1 MVSQLCKSLH
11 IQKLKTT
18 PYHPETN
25 GIVERLHGTLGAMLT
40 KATSQGL
47 DWVGQIP
54 FALFALRAAPN
65 RETMFSPYELVF
77 GRQVRTPLDI
87 IHQGWAEL
95 EFEELDTEEW
105 ASWLRDR
112 LKCWH
117 EVMQERGEQAGKVR
131 KRYYD
136 RKTIA
141 RELAVGELV
150 LCRIPGMAPKL
161 SESWSGPFE
170 VTQKLN
176 QVDYRVEFSTG
187 KSKVLHI
194 NNLKRYN
201 EREEEVMRV
210 SVVADDVS
218 SDEEIGLKMEGTC
231 TSFDRSQVDMIK
243 EEFPLVF
250 SDLPGKTEL
259 CQLHI
264 HTGEAQPIAL
274 CTHRLPDK
282 FREGVRA
289 ELEKLLA
296 IKVIEPSY
304 SPWASPI
311 VPVPK
316 QDGSIRL
323 CIDYRR
329 LNSIT
334 RPDPYYMITLDE
346 ILERVGSSSCLSKLD
361 LAKGFYQIGIA
372 EEDKAK
378 TAFVTPFGKFVFN
391 RMPFGLRNA
400 PAIFQRLMEEV
411 LRGCY
416 QCAAPYIDDI
426 IVFSSD
432 GIEHA
437 KHLQLVVQA
446 LSDHGLTLK
455 GEKCVFGKTHL
466 EYLGHWIGC
475 GTLAVPR
482 QRATAMA
489 KYIRPR
495 TRKQLRSFLGAASY
509 YRRFVKNFANYSSHL
524 SPSTS
529 KFSPSVVV
537 WTGVMVEAFNTLKV
551 SLVNLCTLTIPS
563 QRDCFSLHTDAS
575 GLGVG
580 ATLNVIRDGEELPVA
595 FYSKQLQGAQKYYS
609 ATELEALAIFKAV
622 HHFDHFLMGADF
634 EVVTDHKALIYL
646 LCAKKLNR
654 RLYGWMLRLLDF
666 TFSIVYRPGSK
677 HQDADSLSRQAW
689 NTEQFGIHSDWDTSR
704 EQPRAAAGS
713 FVGGD
718 VGITPLD
725 SVEKDHIARTRVWR
739 RRTPLQE
746 QAEGDTGHNVC
757 ILCEL
762 VMT

>member
-1 MVSQLCKSLH
+1 MEELADKQNKGFVWEDGLLFRSQLTHVSEVVHVLVLPHSLRKKVLEVAHDGMQHMGARRVKALLSQRFSWPGLGQDVIGYVRSCDTCQRCSKLHRKVPMVERQVMSEPFESMAVDIVGPFPKGKGGCRFLLTCICMASKWPEALPLRSITAKSVALGLVEIFSRTGIPLELLSDQGAQFIGKVVSKLCKSLH

-54 FALFALRAAPN
+54 FALRAAPN

-95 EFEELDTEEW
+95 EFEELDT

-117 EVMQERGEQAGKVR
+117 EVMQERGDQAGKVR

-264 HTGEAQPIAL
+264 HTGVAQPIAL

-334 RPDPYYMITLDE
+334 RPDPYYMITLNE

-391 RMPFGLRNA
+391 RML
-400 PAIFQRLMEEV
+400 
-411 LRGCY
+411 
-416 QCAAPYIDDI
+416 
-426 IVFSSD
+426 
-432 GIEHA
+432 
-437 KHLQLVVQA
+437 
-446 LSDHGLTLK
+446 
-455 GEKCVFGKTHL
+455 
-466 EYLGHWIGC
+466 
-475 GTLAVPR
+475 LA
-482 QRATAMA
+482 
-489 KYIRPR
+489 
-495 TRKQLRSFLGAASY
+495 
-509 YRRFVKNFANYSSHL
+509 
-524 SPSTS
+524 
-529 KFSPSVVV
+529 
-537 WTGVMVEAFNTLKV
+537 
-551 SLVNLCTLTIPS
+551 
-563 QRDCFSLHTDAS
+563 
-575 GLGVG
+575 
-580 ATLNVIRDGEELPVA
+580 
-595 FYSKQLQGAQKYYS
+595 
-609 ATELEALAIFKAV
+609 
-622 HHFDHFLMGADF
+622 
-634 EVVTDHKALIYL
+634 
-646 LCAKKLNR
+646 
-654 RLYGWMLRLLDF
+654 
-666 TFSIVYRPGSK
+666 
-677 HQDADSLSRQAW
+677 
-689 NTEQFGIHSDWDTSR
+689 
-704 EQPRAAAGS
+704 
-713 FVGGD
+713 
-718 VGITPLD
+718 
-725 SVEKDHIARTRVWR
+725 
-739 RRTPLQE
+739 
-746 QAEGDTGHNVC
+746 
-757 ILCEL
+757 
-762 VMT
+762 